1 MFSNVLVPV
10 DLTDRNARPVRTAVE
25 LVAATHGRVTLVH
38 VIQRIAG
45 LPLNEGRTFYTR
57 LEKKAAAR
65 LAALAKRRRAS
76 GVEIRGEVL
85 IGSPAADIARYA
97 ARHDND
103 LIVMASHR
111 VEPKRRGHG
120 LGTTSYKVAILC
132 GCPVL
137 LVK

>member
-10 DLTDRNARPVRTAVE
+10 DLTDRNGRPVRTAVE
-25 LVAATHGRVTLVH
+25 LAAATHGRVTLVH

-45 LPLNEGRTFYTR
+45 LSASEGRSFYTR
-57 LEKKAAAR
+57 LERKAAEK
-65 LAALAKRRRAS
+65 LAALARRRRVS

-111 VEPKRRGHG
+111 VEPRRPGRG

-132 GCPVL
+132 ACPVM

>member
-10 DLTDRNARPVRTAVE
+10 DLTDRNGRPVRTAVE
-25 LVAATHGRVTLVH
+25 LAAATHGRVTLVH

-45 LPLNEGRTFYTR
+45 LSLSEGRGFYAR
-57 LEKKAAAR
+57 LEKKAAAK
-65 LAALAKRRRAS
+65 LAALAKRRGKS

-85 IGSPAADIARYA
+85 IGSPATDIARYA
-97 ARHDND
+97 ARHDAD

-111 VEPKRRGHG
+111 VDPKRPGHG

-132 GCPVL
+132 TCPVL